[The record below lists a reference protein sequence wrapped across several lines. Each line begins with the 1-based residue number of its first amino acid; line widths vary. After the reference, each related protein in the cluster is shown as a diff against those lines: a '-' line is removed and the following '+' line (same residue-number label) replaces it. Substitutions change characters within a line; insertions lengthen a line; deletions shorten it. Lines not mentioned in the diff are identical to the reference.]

1 MQRIDTL
8 NKHHITHTRDT
19 ASIHRPHVTTQ
30 LLLDESINAYLGG
43 VCKINRLRTDPCICV

>member
-8 NKHHITHTRDT
+8 NKHHITHTWDT